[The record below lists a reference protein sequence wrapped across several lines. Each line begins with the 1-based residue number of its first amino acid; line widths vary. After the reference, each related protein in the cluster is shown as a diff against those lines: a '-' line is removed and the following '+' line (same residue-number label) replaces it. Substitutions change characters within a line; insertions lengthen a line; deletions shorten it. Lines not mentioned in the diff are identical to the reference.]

1 MPNIAQRTRT
11 TTLTALSPGLHRK
24 GLRAV
29 AIFEAFK
36 GAIVL
41 IVGFGLLSF
50 LGRDAEVFAERLVN
64 RLHLDPGHHYPAI
77 FIQAMA
83 DLTNTRLW
91 MIAGFAAVYATVR
104 FFETYGLWHERRW
117 AEWFAALSGGIYIPI
132 EVYELIHR
140 ATWLKAVTLTV
151 NVGIVAYMIWVLAE
165 SRRKRAAAELPPV

>member
-1 MPNIAQRTRT
+1 MSAATTPNY
-11 TTLTALSPGLHRK
+11 HRK
-24 GLRAV
+24 GLRVVAV
-29 AIFEAFK
+29 FEAFK

-64 RLHLDPGHHYPAI
+64 RLHLDPEHHYPAI
-77 FIQAMA
+77 FIQAAA

-104 FFETYGLWHERRW
+104 FFETYGLWHGRRW

-132 EVYELIHR
+132 EIYELFRH
-140 ATWLKAVTLTV
+140 ATWLKAAALVI
-151 NVGIVAYMIWVLAE
+151 NVIVVAYMVWLLTE
-165 SRRKRAAAELPPV
+165 NRRKRALEEKTLTPTG